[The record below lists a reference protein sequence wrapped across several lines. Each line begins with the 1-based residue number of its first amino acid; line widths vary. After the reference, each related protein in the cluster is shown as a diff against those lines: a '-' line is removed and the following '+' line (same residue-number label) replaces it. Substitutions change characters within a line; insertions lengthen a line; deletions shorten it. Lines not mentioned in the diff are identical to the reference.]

1 MKKILLSLAAF
12 AVVLATSAQSII
24 PNGWYASFEPVSE
37 SAELKGVHTATA
49 ADGSVYVS
57 GTYNKAFTFA
67 GTEVADPE
75 GLTSASIVK
84 YDGNGQEQWAV
95 TLMGSAVVNALD
107 ADADGTL
114 YAAGSFMDAVIYTG
128 ADGTAAEICS
138 EGVYSFFLAKISKDG
153 KFEAIKSITPT
164 VNEEIAA
171 KVGDPWGMGFDSPLY
186 SMWDPIYITPNKVQ
200 VDGNNVYVSA
210 KYMGDVAEL
219 GWKGSYIDQWGM
231 MYMDN
236 YSMGVFSLDKEGLD
250 NAKNVANVQM
260 TGVVSD
266 AQYYPEAMTFAAENG
281 TVYVG
286 FIGFKNLTLTTP
298 TTTENFTF
306 AAAEDGST
314 MEHAFVLATIGE
326 ETTTKVFN
334 TAQHDKLAKPYN
346 LFMNIAGDNVII
358 GGTFYGQL
366 PFDAAKNTG
375 ELASDIFVASVA
387 KATGA
392 VNWTFVG
399 GQEAEATCMAYN
411 NDKVLI
417 SSSNNS
423 FYTLTEGEI
432 FNSGTTTL
440 VDADAYGENCM
451 SACHTS
457 ETKVHVS
464 GFFAEGGGE
473 NNTQHEGWVASYESV
488 SDAAELKGVH
498 TATAADGSVYVS
510 GTYNKAFTFAGTEV
524 ADPEGLTSASIVK
537 YDGNGQEQ
545 WAVTLMGSAVV
556 NALDADADGTLY
568 AAGSFMDAVIYTGAD
583 GTAAEICS
591 EGVYSFFLAKISKD
605 GKFEAIKSIT
615 PTVNEE
621 IAAKVGDPWGMG
633 FDSPLYS
640 MWDPIYITPNKVQVD
655 GNNVYVSAKYM
666 GDVAELGWKGSY
678 IDQWGMMYMD
688 NYSMGVFSLDK
699 EGLDNAK
706 NVANVQMTG
715 VVSDA
720 QYYPEAMTF
729 AAENGTVYVGFIGF
743 KNLTLT
749 TPTTTENF
757 TFAAAED
764 GSTMEHAF
772 VLATIGEETTTKVF
786 NTAQH
791 DKLAKPYNLFMN
803 IAGDNVIIGG
813 TFYGQL
819 PFDAAKNTGELAS
832 DIFVASV
839 AKATGAVNWTF
850 VGGQEAEAT
859 CMTGNEEK
867 VIISSTDNS
876 IRILD
881 VTNGEVQ
888 KTDNGTLADAD
899 AYAGQSLSAV
909 YTAETIVH
917 VWGKSNGTENSIEE
931 VTTPAVKTDG
941 IIYNISG
948 QIVDKNYKG
957 IVIKNGKKYLVK

>member
-1 MKKILLSLAAF
+1 MKKILLTLVVFMAAI
-12 AVVLATSAQSII
+12 ASSAQSII
-24 PNGWYASFEPVSE
+24 PNGWYATFEPVSD
-37 SAELKGVHTATA
+37 ANELNGIKTSSS

-57 GTYNKAFTFA
+57 STYNKAFTFA
-67 GTEVADPE
+67 GKEVADPE
-75 GLTSASIVK
+75 GLTSACIVK
-84 YDGNGQEQWAV
+84 YNEKGQELWAV
-95 TLMGSAVVNALD
+95 TLEGSAVVYALD
-107 ADADGTL
+107 TDADGTL
-114 YAAGSFMDAVIYTG
+114 YAAGSYIDVVKYTG
-128 ADGTAAEICS
+128 TDGTTGELAGGADAHSAFI
-138 EGVYSFFLAKISKDG
+138 AKISKDG
-153 KFEAIKSITPT
+153 KVESVKTIAPVINAAILESFMYFPEPNY
-164 VNEEIAA
+164 VY
-171 KVGDPWGMGFDSPLY
+171 V
-186 SMWDPIYITPNKVQ
+186 TPNNIQ
-200 VDGNNVYVSA
+200 IDGDKVYVSA
-210 KYMGDVAEL
+210 TYTADVEEL
-219 GWKGSYIDQWGM
+219 GWKAAYLNVWDF
-231 MYMDN
+231 MYMEN
-236 YSMGVFSLDKEGLD
+236 KSAGIFSLDKANLA
-250 NAKNVANVQM
+250 NPTSVATVQN
-260 TGVVSD
+260 TENISYN
-266 AQYYPEAMTFAAENG
+266 QYYAEAMNFVAENG

-286 FIGFKNLTLTTP
+286 FIGFGNLTLATP
-298 TTTENFTF
+298 AGNKDFTF
-306 AAAEDGST
+306 GIST
-314 MEHAFVLATIGE
+314 DESGNKEHAFVLATIGSDVNA
-326 ETTTKVFN
+326 KVFN
-334 TAQHDKLAKPYN
+334 TEMHAKDAKPYN
-346 LFMNIAGDNVII
+346 LFMNIASDNVII

-366 PFDAAKNTG
+366 PFDAEKNTG

-392 VNWTFVG
+392 VDWTFVG

-411 NDKVLI
+411 NDKILI

-423 FYTLTEGEI
+423 FYTLAEGEI
-432 FNSGTTTL
+432 FNNGTTTL
-440 VDADAYGENCM
+440 VDADAYGANSM
-451 SACHTS
+451 AVCHTS

-556 NALDADADGTLY
+556 YALDTDADGTLY
-568 AAGSFMDAVIYTGAD
+568 AAGSFIDVVKYTGTD
-583 GTAAEICS
+583 GTTGELAGGADAHSAFI
-591 EGVYSFFLAKISKD
+591 AKISKD
-605 GKFEAIKSIT
+605 GKVESVKTIAPVINAAILESFMYF
-615 PTVNEE
+615 PEPNYVY
-621 IAAKVGDPWGMG
+621 V
-633 FDSPLYS
+633 
-640 MWDPIYITPNKVQVD
+640 TPNNIQID
-655 GNNVYVSAKYM
+655 GDKVYVSATYTA
-666 GDVAELGWKGSY
+666 DVEELGWKAAY
-678 IDQWGMMYMD
+678 LNVWDFMYME
-688 NYSMGVFSLDK
+688 NKSAGIFSLDK
-699 EGLDNAK
+699 ANLANPTS
-706 NVANVQMTG
+706 VATVQNTENI
-715 VVSDA
+715 SYN
-720 QYYPEAMTF
+720 QYYAEAMNF
-729 AAENGTVYVGFIGF
+729 VAENGTVYVGFIGF
-743 KNLTLT
+743 GNLTLA
-749 TPTTTENF
+749 TPAGNKDF
-757 TFAAAED
+757 TF
-764 GSTMEHAF
+764 GISTDESGNKEHAF
-772 VLATIGEETTTKVF
+772 VLATIGSDVNAKVF
-786 NTAQH
+786 NTEMHAK
-791 DKLAKPYNLFMN
+791 DAKPYNLFMN
-803 IAGDNVIIGG
+803 IASDNVIIGG

-819 PFDAAKNTGELAS
+819 PFDAEKNTGELAS

-957 IVIKNGKKYLVK
+957 LVIKNGKKYLVK